1 MTSICTM
8 KSCVYRRSG
17 PWSFVDTVSCANE
30 LHALHLYLCH
40 LQAWALENVVVPM
53 ARLYDLEEEYQYL
66 RPSIKRFPKGR
77 EQVQMAMSA
86 GFSKAVHYETGFG
99 LMGVLVATSQ

>member
-1 MTSICTM
+1 M
-8 KSCVYRRSG
+8 VPG
-17 PWSFVDTVSCANE
+17 PSSLVDTFSCADE
-30 LHALHLYLCH
+30 LHSLHISSCH
-40 LQAWALENVVVPM
+40 LQAWALQNVVVPM

-86 GFSKAVHYETGFG
+86 GFSKAVHYEIGFG
-99 LMGVLVATSQ
+99 LMGVLVATSS